1 MAEAEQGSGTFEGDL
16 TERDVRLAG
25 ERIVPV
31 AVRTPL
37 LPSRGLSQRLG
48 TPVYLKLENLQD
60 TGSFK
65 IRGAANKMLTLAPEE
80 RERGVVTV
88 STGNHGRAVAHVARR
103 LGIRAVVCVPAGTA
117 YNKREA
123 IERVGAEIVYAGK
136 TYDENEEAALEL
148 ARERGL
154 VLIRPDDDPW
164 TIAGQGTVGL
174 EILEDLP
181 EVSTV
186 LVPVG
191 GGGLISGI
199 GLAVKAADRSKRLI
213 GVSMDRAPVMYHSLK
228 AGKPVRMEEEESLAD
243 ALVGGIGEEA
253 QYSFRLA
260 QELIDDFVL
269 VSEDEIASAM
279 VFALEEHH
287 LLVEGGGAVGIAA
300 LLSGKLAETKG
311 SLVVVVSGG
320 NVDLPL
326 LLRLAEAG

>member
-1 MAEAEQGSGTFEGDL
+1 M
-16 TERDVRLAG
+16 RLAG
-25 ERIVPV
+25 ERIAPV
-31 AVRTPL
+31 AIRTPL
-37 LPSRGLSQRLG
+37 LPSRGLSQRVG

-65 IRGAANKMLTLAPEE
+65 IRGAANKMLTLGPAE

-103 LGIRAVVCVPAGTA
+103 LDIRAVVCVPTGTA
-117 YNKREA
+117 CNKREA
-123 IERVGAEIVYAGK
+123 IERLGAEIVYGGE
-136 TYDENEEAALEL
+136 TYDENEEAAFEL

-154 VLIRPDDDPW
+154 VLIRADDDPLV
-164 TIAGQGTVGL
+164 IAGQGTVGL
-174 EILEDLP
+174 EIVEDLP
-181 EVSTV
+181 SVGAV

-199 GLAVKAADRSKRLI
+199 GLALKAADRRKRVI

-228 AGKPVRMEEEESLAD
+228 AGKPLRMEEEETLAD

-279 VFALEEHH
+279 VFALEDHH
-287 LLVEGGGAVGIAA
+287 FVVEGGGAVGIAA
-300 LLSGKLAETKG
+300 LLSGKLPETKG
-311 SLVVVVSGG
+311 SVVVVVSGG